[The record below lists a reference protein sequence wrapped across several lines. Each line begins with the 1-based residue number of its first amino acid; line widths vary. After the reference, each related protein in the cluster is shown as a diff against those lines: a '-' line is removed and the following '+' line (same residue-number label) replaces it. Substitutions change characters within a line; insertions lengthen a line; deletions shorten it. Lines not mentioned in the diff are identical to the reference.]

1 MRVARR
7 FTALSLPLLLALA
20 ACGSPA
26 EEPAADQSS
35 STGEFPVTVAD
46 ARGDVTIEEKPTRII
61 SLSPSLTEILFEVGA
76 GDQVVA
82 VDEYSNYPP
91 EAPTTDLSGF
101 TPNVEAIAD
110 YEPDLVVLSGD
121 SSDITEQLEKL
132 HIPVLL
138 LPAAEK
144 LEDTFAQM
152 ELLGE
157 ATGNADEGIDAA
169 EELRERMDAIVAE
182 VVDDGAAGLSY
193 YHEIDA
199 QLYSVT
205 SDTFIGQIYDL
216 FGLVNIADEAE
227 DPAGGYPQL
236 SAEFIVEQ
244 DPDLIFVSYPGGVD
258 DVLGRPAFATVT
270 AVQQKNVVEV
280 DADISSRWGPRVAD
294 FVEEVAEAIETAR
307 SE

>member
-1 MRVARR
+1 M
-7 FTALSLPLLLALA
+7 
-20 ACGSPA
+20 
-26 EEPAADQSS
+26 
-35 STGEFPVTVAD
+35 TVAD

-205 SDTFIGQIYDL
+205 SDTFIGQIYDRSAWSTSPTKQKTRGRL
-216 FGLVNIADEAE
+216 
-227 DPAGGYPQL
+227 PATVRGVHRRTRPRPHL
-236 SAEFIVEQ
+236 R
-244 DPDLIFVSYPGGVD
+244 LLPGRR
-258 DVLGRPAFATVT
+258 GRRPGPSAFATVT

-280 DADISSRWGPRVAD
+280 DADISPGGGRGSPTSSRKWLRPSKRRAAND
-294 FVEEVAEAIETAR
+294 Q
-307 SE
+307 